1 MIKNRAEHNK
11 SILGWA
17 VVMIS
22 ALLLFGLSVIIVSA
36 AIEDSMGELIFTPD
50 DIDISSGQYD
60 CILVL
65 GAGISEDGTPS
76 PMLRDRIARGCEL
89 YFEGKAPMII
99 MSGDRK
105 DDNYDEPQS
114 MKNYAESLG
123 VDSKSIVTDPE
134 GYSTYESVSRAKEIF
149 GADKI
154 IIVSQEYHLYR
165 ALYIAKSL
173 GIDAVGVSSD
183 LDEYSGQFF
192 RDVREMLARYKD
204 FWLSD

>member
-89 YFEGKAPMII
+89 Y
-99 MSGDRK
+99 
-105 DDNYDEPQS
+105 
-114 MKNYAESLG
+114 
-123 VDSKSIVTDPE
+123 
-134 GYSTYESVSRAKEIF
+134 
-149 GADKI
+149 
-154 IIVSQEYHLYR
+154 
-165 ALYIAKSL
+165 
-173 GIDAVGVSSD
+173 
-183 LDEYSGQFF
+183 
-192 RDVREMLARYKD
+192 
-204 FWLSD
+204 